1 MHFNLAKT
9 GNKRNRRSRRGQS
22 PSLERELSASEI
34 ETSQGNE
41 TVIETLSNFEN
52 VSSVRDEEIALDSG
66 TQNENEMQIWTQRI
80 TDKTNKEVTNLR
92 KEMDEKLEKILKEM
106 KNNRRTQSV
115 PNRRYR
121 EQNTP
126 RAGTSKYI
134 SNEDG
139 EENASETEN
148 QECEIQD
155 HPFRPSNSNELRT
168 PMQFLSIQN
177 VDLNDSV
184 VINEDRTQEDYHMVT
199 EVTKPLHRQ
208 SSNNTT
214 TTHNE
219 PLNIQQDPVNQI
231 AMAIEK
237 LASRNS
243 QPSLFHPKTHSLST
257 GNWKRMRNS
266 NISKIISTQHSE
278 CIPH

>member
-1 MHFNLAKT
+1 MST
-9 GNKRNRRSRRGQS
+9 
-22 PSLERELSASEI
+22 SEI

-52 VSSVRDEEIALDSG
+52 VSSVRDEEIALDRG

-126 RAGTSKYI
+126 RAGTSKYT

-139 EENASETEN
+139 EKNASEPEN

-155 HPFRPSNSNELRT
+155 NPFRPSNLNELRT
-168 PMQFLSIQN
+168 PIQPLSIQN
-177 VDLNDSV
+177 IDLNDSV
-184 VINEDRTQEDYHMVT
+184 VINEDRTGEDYHMVT
-199 EVTKPLHRQ
+199 GATKPLHRQ

-219 PLNIQQDPVNQI
+219 HLIAEPLNS
-231 AMAIEK
+231 A
-237 LASRNS
+237 
-243 QPSLFHPKTHSLST
+243 KT
-257 GNWKRMRNS
+257 
-266 NISKIISTQHSE
+266 
-278 CIPH
+278 C

>member
-1 MHFNLAKT
+1 M

-92 KEMDEKLEKILKEM
+92 KEMDEKLEKILIEM

-126 RAGTSKYI
+126 KAGTSKYI
-134 SNEDG
+134 SK
-139 EENASETEN
+139 
-148 QECEIQD
+148 
-155 HPFRPSNSNELRT
+155 
-168 PMQFLSIQN
+168 N
-177 VDLNDSV
+177 VRYRVMLPGHL
-184 VINEDRTQEDYHMVT
+184 I
-199 EVTKPLHRQ
+199 
-208 SSNNTT
+208 
-214 TTHNE
+214 
-219 PLNIQQDPVNQI
+219 
-231 AMAIEK
+231 
-237 LASRNS
+237 
-243 QPSLFHPKTHSLST
+243 
-257 GNWKRMRNS
+257 
-266 NISKIISTQHSE
+266 
-278 CIPH
+278 